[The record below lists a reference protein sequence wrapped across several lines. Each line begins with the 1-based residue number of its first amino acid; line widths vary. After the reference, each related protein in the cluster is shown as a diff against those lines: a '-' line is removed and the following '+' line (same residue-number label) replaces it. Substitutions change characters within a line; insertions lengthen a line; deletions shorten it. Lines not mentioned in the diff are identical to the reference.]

1 MKKAISILTA
11 LLLVFS
17 CIPCLAEEDA
27 GTVRLTSTY
36 QSDCRKDTSGNYTA
50 ACYYSDSYFSHS
62 AAQYDPSLATM
73 SVSLA
78 MAAFSRSGGGWSV
91 KYENAAALLR
101 DMGFAEESIRY
112 NSFFAETPQAD
123 SIAVIAGNKPVTVN
137 GQPCTLI
144 ALAVRGGNYGL
155 EWISNFTL
163 GPEGAHAGFAKA
175 GDDALDFMKEYI
187 SEQGI
192 TGPVKIWVTGYS
204 RGAAVANLLGAAL
217 DEGAL
222 SDTGI
227 LCAPEDIF
235 VYCFECPAG
244 AVRVECTDPA
254 LYSNIFNILN
264 RNDPVP
270 YLAPDILDFC
280 RYGTD
285 VYLPEPDTYAGDY
298 EAARSRML
306 SVFFGLDSVEP
317 GMDLNFRLNKFPFLG
332 VPAEEVSSSDA
343 EEQIPPL
350 LTQGLFLQRAT
361 DHLAGEI
368 VGSREIYAAEYEDA
382 VGIFF
387 YALVGWSGS
396 SIDRLF
402 SSFLRQA
409 KKDGIAFG
417 LGFLWDAVFG
427 ADSSGKRTAA
437 LVDQW
442 LRQALRDAAVP
453 EDDTAALMN
462 AMPVLYDAMFRFFTR
477 HPGEVITL
485 ILNAEQLGNSHRQEI
500 CYSWLASMDP
510 NYR

>member
-1 MKKAISILTA
+1 MKKAISLLTA

-17 CIPCLAEEDA
+17 CIPCLAEENA
-27 GTVRLTSTY
+27 GTVRLTFTY

-78 MAAFSRSGGGWSV
+78 MAAFSRDGGGWGV

-101 DMGFAEESIRY
+101 DMGFTEESIRY
-112 NSFFAETPQAD
+112 NSFFAETPRAD

-155 EWISNFTL
+155 EWVSNFTL
-163 GPEGAHAGFAKA
+163 GPEGTHAGFAKA

-204 RGAAVANLLGAAL
+204 RGAAAANLLGAAL

-222 SDTGI
+222 SNTGI
-227 LCAPEDIF
+227 TCTPEDIF

-244 AVRVECTDPA
+244 AVRAEITDPS
-254 LYSNIFNILN
+254 LYGNIFNILN

-306 SVFFGLDSVEP
+306 SVFFGLDSAEP
-317 GMDLNFRLNKFPFLG
+317 GMDLSFRLNKFPFLD
-332 VPAEEVSSSDA
+332 VPLESGSASDA
-343 EEQIPPL
+343 ADVPPL
-350 LTQGLFLQRAT
+350 LTQGMFLQNIT

-368 VGSREIYAAEYEDA
+368 IGSREIYAAEYEDA
-382 VGIFF
+382 VEIFF

-396 SIDRLF
+396 GIDRLF
-402 SSFLRQA
+402 SSLLRQA
-409 KKDGIAFG
+409 KEDAVPFSLG
-417 LGFLWDAVFG
+417 LLWDVIFG
-427 ADSSGKRTAA
+427 TDGSGKRTAA
-437 LVDQW
+437 LLDQW

-453 EDDTAALMN
+453 ENDAAALMN
-462 AMPVLYDAMFRFFTR
+462 AMPVLFDALFRLFTR

-485 ILNAEQLGNSHRQEI
+485 ILNAEQLGNGHRQEL

>member
-1 MKKAISILTA
+1 MKKAISLLTA

-27 GTVRLTSTY
+27 GPARLTFTY
-36 QSDCRKDTSGNYTA
+36 QSDGRKNASGNYTA
-50 ACYYSDSYFSHS
+50 VCYYSDSYFSHS

-78 MAAFSRSGGGWSV
+78 MAAFSRDGGGWGV

-101 DMGFAEESIRY
+101 DMGFPEESIRY
-112 NSFFAETPQAD
+112 NSFFAETPRAD
-123 SIAVIAGNKPVTVN
+123 SIAVIAGSKPITVN

-163 GPEGAHAGFAKA
+163 GSEGAHAGFAKA
-175 GDDALDFMKEYI
+175 GTDALDFMKEYI

-204 RGAAVANLLGAAL
+204 RGAAAANLLGAAL

-222 SDTGI
+222 SETGI
-227 LCAPEDIF
+227 ICTPEDIF

-244 AVRVECTDPA
+244 AIRAECTDPA
-254 LYSNIFNILN
+254 LYGNIFNILN

-270 YLAPDILDFC
+270 FLAPGILDFC

-298 EAARSRML
+298 EAAQSRML
-306 SVFFGLDSVEP
+306 TILFGLDSVEP

-332 VPAEEVSSSDA
+332 VPAEGGSASGT
-343 EEQIPPL
+343 EENIPPL
-350 LTQGLFLQRAT
+350 LTQGLFLQNMT

-368 VGSREIYAAEYEDA
+368 IGGREKYAAEYEEA
-382 VGIFF
+382 VGVFF

-402 SSFLRQA
+402 SSLLRQA
-409 KKDGIAFG
+409 KKDGIALG

-427 ADSSGKRTAA
+427 ADSAGKRTAA
-437 LVDQW
+437 LLDQW

-453 EDDTAALMN
+453 EDDAAALMN
-462 AMPVLYDAMFRFFTR
+462 AMPVLYDAMFRLFTR